1 MYPLDQTLPQALG
14 PDIVDAKS
22 ITLSGQSGRPIHLP
36 LNQITVPLG
45 PYLPWKLET
54 KTLDR
59 LMIRLLVL
67 GHLDR
72 ATTDR
77 AADIASSSLLAAAE
91 ELRSG

>member
-59 LMIRLLVL
+59 LMIRL
-67 GHLDR
+67 
-72 ATTDR
+72 
-77 AADIASSSLLAAAE
+77 
-91 ELRSG
+91 